1 MFGWSFAARLPEE
14 LARLVRAM
22 GRHRYLREA
31 DLRLHFAVDRAL
43 SSTGEGL
50 GFDQAAAAFAETVAM
65 DTSLDLGSR
74 DPRLWR
80 PATAEE
86 VGQALE
92 RLWTPS
98 PEGRA
103 ARARLGEALREAGIV
118 ELDHPPFE
126 SDVDEPP
133 HPELVLLDWVLLPV
147 DELDSDRHRGALRA
161 MEDSGDEVDPSEPV
175 YVEGPTLSEVELR
188 RGCPRGTLPTDP
200 VFWADGPY
208 SYVDYVFRGV
218 SKVAQLVEA
227 PVGYR
232 DVDKEEVTD

>member
-1 MFGWSFAARLPEE
+1 
-14 LARLVRAM
+14 M
-22 GRHRYLREA
+22 GRHRYLSDA
-31 DLRLHFAVDRAL
+31 DLRLHFVIDRAL
-43 SSTGEGL
+43 ARVEG
-50 GFDQAAAAFAETVAM
+50 GPFEDATSAFGRLVAENA
-65 DTSLDLGSR
+65 DLDLGSR

-80 PATAEE
+80 AASADEIARVFELLWARAPEGNEARRRLEE
-86 VGQALE
+86 V
-92 RLWTPS
+92 
-98 PEGRA
+98 
-103 ARARLGEALREAGIV
+103 LREVGLV

-133 HPELVLLDWVLLPV
+133 HPELVLLDWVFLPV
-147 DELDSDRHRGALRA
+147 DELDAERHRGALRA

-175 YVEGPTLSEVELR
+175 YVEGPTLSEVELL
-188 RGCPRGTLPTDP
+188 RGCPRGTLPNDP

-218 SKVAQLVEA
+218 GKAAKLVEG